1 MHEFNRERATADP
14 DPALAESAESAEST
28 LRPGR
33 TDAATWPARRAAV
46 ALRAL
51 EEVACAPGQA
61 SLLMEICVDRVRE
74 MVGGTGSAVALLQ
87 EGELFYSATAGD
99 LRGRLSGSQPVS
111 RSFGGLAVS
120 TGQTL
125 YAEDAQSDP
134 RVARDIVASL
144 GVRSVITTPLHQ
156 GRRRIGVL
164 WVCSPEPA
172 AFDRTDV
179 ELVARLGRVAGARL
193 DYVGVRDER
202 RSSEQA
208 LVDSQLQHAAVLA
221 SLDQGVLALDPA
233 RRVQLVN
240 GAAERI
246 LGVPRERLLASDALG
261 MPWGAIC
268 ENGSPLR
275 MDANPAESGRPA
287 DKPGGRTV
295 LGVHRPDGALR
306 WLAVTTTPVF
316 DPSGDALRGVVACF
330 SDVTEERERA
340 GREDRDRR
348 MLDATERLTGAGSWH
363 WRPGSTAPHWSA
375 GMYRLL
381 GAGDRPPS
389 VRGYLA
395 RVHPADR
402 ARVRRNLFAALR
414 GGGCRTVE
422 HRLSRP
428 EGAVRTVRCSVE
440 VRLDTDGR
448 VTDVWGGC
456 REVTTP
462 DDTAP
467 PPAGVPDGSATDGG
481 SSGVGGP

>member
-1 MHEFNRERATADP
+1 M
-14 DPALAESAESAEST
+14 
-28 LRPGR
+28 
-33 TDAATWPARRAAV
+33 

-61 SLLMEICVDRVRE
+61 SLLMEICLDRALE
-74 MVGGTGSAVALLQ
+74 MVGATGGVVALLQ

-111 RSFGGLAVS
+111 RSFGGLAVT

-125 YAEDAQSDP
+125 YASDAQSDP
-134 RVARDIVASL
+134 RVARDVVTSL
-144 GVRSVITTPLHQ
+144 GIRSVITTPLHQ

-164 WVCSPEPA
+164 WVCSPVPD
-172 AFDRTDV
+172 AFDQVDV
-179 ELVARLGRVAGARL
+179 DLVARLGRVAGARL
-193 DYVGVRDER
+193 DYAGVRDER

-221 SLDQGVLALDPA
+221 SLDEGVLGLDPA
-233 RRVQLVN
+233 RRVHLVN

-268 ENGSPLR
+268 ENGSALR
-275 MDANPAESGRPA
+275 MDANPVE
-287 DKPGGRTV
+287 GGRHGGKTGGHTV

-316 DPSGDALRGVVACF
+316 DPSGDSLRGVVACF

-348 MLDATERLTGAGSWH
+348 MLEATERLTGSGSWH
-363 WRPGSTAPHWSA
+363 WRPGSTAPDWSA

-381 GAGDRPPS
+381 GADDRPPS
-389 VRGYLA
+389 LRGYLE

-402 ARVRRNLFAALR
+402 SRVRRALFAALR
-414 GGGCRTVE
+414 AGGCRGME
-422 HRLSRP
+422 HRLTRP
-428 EGAVRTVRCSVE
+428 DGTVRTVRCTIE
-440 VRLDTDGR
+440 VRVGEDGR
-448 VTDVWGGC
+448 VTGAWGGC
-456 REVTTP
+456 HDVTPTEP
-462 DDTAP
+462 
-467 PPAGVPDGSATDGG
+467 S
-481 SSGVGGP
+481 